1 VSRARYARATMCE
14 AHSDELVGASSRDGR
29 CDLAWKGA
37 AAVSLAPVPSEQ
49 ATAGA
54 SCANCSAPLAPDQ
67 RYCLACGQPA
77 SPVRLAFLDVLQ
89 AEAPPHV
96 GGGHTPVSS
105 LHAPG
110 YAPMI
115 EPASGASAWMRR
127 YSGLFGLL
135 SVLLLAIVVGLLVGH
150 WVTQSKAPSQQVLKV
165 EGLGGGAATPLA
177 SAASPTTPSAAAT
190 TTAASSTP
198 KPAASA
204 AASKE
209 SHKTEAKEVQEAKAI
224 EKKPPPKAVK
234 VTSTKLKKLG
244 SSSGRKHEEEVDSLG
259 AQPIETGGG

>member
-1 VSRARYARATMCE
+1 
-14 AHSDELVGASSRDGR
+14 
-29 CDLAWKGA
+29 
-37 AAVSLAPVPSEQ
+37 VSLAPVPSEQ
-49 ATAGA
+49 GGAGA

-89 AEAPPHV
+89 AEAQPYGAGQGPA
-96 GGGHTPVSS
+96 GSFPV
-105 LHAPG
+105 G
-110 YAPMI
+110 YAPVI
-115 EPASGASAWMRR
+115 EPASGPHAWIRR

-135 SVLLLAIVVGLLVGH
+135 SVLLMSIIVGLLIGH

-165 EGLGGGAATPLA
+165 EGLEGVAAATPLA
-177 SAASPTTPSAAAT
+177 SAAGTSAPS
-190 TTAASSTP
+190 TTAASTTP
-198 KPAASA
+198 KSAASA
-204 AASKE
+204 APSKE
-209 SHKTEAKEVQEAKAI
+209 SAKTEAKEVQEAKAI

-244 SSSGRKHEEEVDSLG
+244 STTGQKHEEEVNTLG